1 MGLEQI
7 YQITIILIG
16 FTSMLI
22 FVSRDWRV
30 SVISLALQ
38 YVGVFIL
45 VSISW
50 PLQMA
55 AVKLVAGWMS
65 GAILGLAIAGKPIL
79 HQTENI
85 LGERSNKNPIRSK
98 YFSESFFR
106 FFAGVMVTF
115 AVVSISINMQ
125 DWVPGISIYQIIG
138 GLLLIGIGLLQ
149 LGFTSQALN
158 VALGLLTVLAGFE
171 ILYAGVEISALVAGL
186 LAGVNLGIAL
196 IGAHLINLHNIRP
209 IP

>member
-1 MGLEQI
+1 M
-7 YQITIILIG
+7 IIFI
-16 FTSMLI
+16 
-22 FVSRDWRV
+22 SRDGRV
-30 SVISLALQ
+30 SVISLAVQ

-65 GAILGLAIAGKPIL
+65 GAILGLAMVGKPTF
-79 HQTENI
+79 HQGENI
-85 LGERSNKNPIRSK
+85 KRGQSNKYPIRLNNI
-98 YFSESFFR
+98 SESLFR
-106 FFAGVMVTF
+106 FFAGVMVTL
-115 AVVSISINMQ
+115 AVLSISLNIQ

-138 GLLLIGIGLLQ
+138 GLLLIGVGLLQ
-149 LGFTSQALN
+149 LGFTSQSLN

-196 IGAHLINLHNIRP
+196 IGAYLINLSNLRP
-209 IP
+209 IS